1 MFLLDL
7 YRFCESWRQFNRQHL
22 ARFVFGH
29 RECERLAMAAGVTP
43 RFFASMIS
51 KECMAR
57 WCTLGYL
64 DIEKGVARAKGPD
77 KRPSGYEFETFKGR
91 DSRYMLEM
99 MNIGKLDDSAL
110 FGRQGRGDDNGGT
123 SDCLR
128 ESDHT
133 RAILAC
139 RAQLASHGN
148 VSDKDEGA
156 QPT

>member
-1 MFLLDL
+1 MFILDL
-7 YRFCESWRQFNRQHL
+7 YRFCESWSQFNRQHL

-29 RECERLAMAAGVTP
+29 RECARLARAAGVTP

-51 KECMAR
+51 KECLAR

-64 DIEKGVARAKGPD
+64 DLKDGMARAKGPD

-99 MNIGKLDDSAL
+99 MNIGKLDDTTL
-110 FGRQGRGDDNGGT
+110 FGRQDRGDDNG
-123 SDCLR
+123 SSQDCLR
-128 ESDHT
+128 ESDLT
-133 RAILAC
+133 RAILES
-139 RAQLASHGN
+139 RARLASHRNAG
-148 VSDKDEGA
+148 DKDEGA